1 VRAVKTAQ
9 SCPIRREFV
18 ICLFMKLSLAPKA
31 LPSTILALL
40 LFAISFASSL
50 AFAQIS
56 LPEFNQVSQAFR
68 AEWSAELSAQK
79 SELYI
84 NRPPSPQVPNYWWDL
99 DYTHA
104 SYSTYTRPETGIREH
119 NIFLFGGYAR
129 IPGMTQDTVIATLCH
144 ELGHG
149 IGGEPLKQKK
159 DLEPISTEGQSDFYA
174 YRFCLERMFKRIPP
188 QAPVVAVSSYVER
201 LCRLQSASSESL
213 EFCYRGFQT
222 LEIERMLFK
231 QSQNVETAYD
241 TPDLSVVSEVNHSET
256 YYPSAQC
263 RIDTMIA
270 GLLKQER
277 PRCWWAPSGDSPT
290 SLEPLP

>member
-1 VRAVKTAQ
+1 MRQIAVKTAQ
-9 SCPIRREFV
+9 GCPIGPQFV
-18 ICLFMKLSLAPKA
+18 ICLLMKFLTAPKA
-31 LPSTILALL
+31 LPSTILVSLL
-40 LFAISFASSL
+40 LASSM

-56 LPEFNQVSQAFR
+56 LTEFTQISQAFQV
-68 AEWSAELSAQK
+68 EWSAELSAQK
-79 SELYI
+79 SELFI
-84 NRPPSPQVPNYWWDL
+84 NRPPSPQFPNYWWDL

-104 SYSTYTRPETGIREH
+104 SYSTYTRPESGVREH

-149 IGGEPLKQKK
+149 IGGEPLKKKK
-159 DLEPISTEGQSDFYA
+159 DPEPISAEGQSDYFA
-174 YRFCLERMFKRIPP
+174 YRSCLERMFKRVPAA
-188 QAPVVAVSSYVER
+188 APVLAVSPYVER
-201 LCRLQSASSESL
+201 ICRTQSATAEDL

-222 LEIERMLFK
+222 LEVERRLFK
-231 QSQNVETAYD
+231 QSQNVETSYE
-241 TPDLSVVSEVNHSET
+241 TPDTSVVSEVNHSET

-277 PRCWWAPSGDSPT
+277 PRCWWAPSA
-290 SLEPLP
+290 L